1 MSYLLNFNNWLN
13 ESRLINEATEDATT
27 EINGWFRKVVKD
39 ETGAIDIYPTLAFC
53 SYVSGGQAKINAGY
67 YANWI
72 KAGATEEAA
81 KAYDI
86 LAIFRSAIRISNIPK
101 LKTKDANSL
110 HAAIQGQIDKGT
122 RDIILY
128 APIGTGMPFG
138 QDAQAIKLLSGK
150 KSTYPYY
157 NYKLKK
163 QVQGGV
169 PCTDTTYTGP
179 GKGTLYQ
186 LALEVAAPYF

>member
-1 MSYLLNFNNWLN
+1 MSNILNFKNWLN
-13 ESRLINEATEDATT
+13 ESRLINEATDDATT

-39 ETGAIDIYPTLAFC
+39 EYGGLDIYPTLAFC
-53 SYVSGGQAKINAGY
+53 SYVSDGQAKINAGY

-72 KAGATEEAA
+72 KAGATEKAA
-81 KAYDI
+81 EPYDI

-101 LKTKDANSL
+101 LQTKDANSL
-110 HAAIQGQIDKGT
+110 HAAIQGQIDKKIS
-122 RDIILY
+122 DIINY
-128 APIGTGMPFG
+128 APMGTGMPLG
-138 QDAQAIKLLSGK
+138 KDAQAIKLLSGK

-169 PCTDTTYTGP
+169 PCTDATYTGP